1 MTQGSSPLPPEGPRT
16 STNAIISLI
25 GGIAGWTI
33 LPFIGSLVGVIFGH
47 LAKKEIKNSDG
58 TVGGNGLAT
67 WGLVLGYIALGLTV
81 CVCIVGIV
89 GVALGLWAIPIS
101 NSTTYY

>member
-1 MTQGSSPLPPEGPRT
+1 MNQVPPALPPEGPRT

-25 GGIAGWTI
+25 GGIAGWTL

-47 LAKKEIKNSDG
+47 IAKKEIKNSNG

-81 CVCIVGIV
+81 CGCIVGIV
-89 GVALGLWAIPIS
+89 GIALGLWAIPIS
-101 NSTTYY
+101 NTTYY